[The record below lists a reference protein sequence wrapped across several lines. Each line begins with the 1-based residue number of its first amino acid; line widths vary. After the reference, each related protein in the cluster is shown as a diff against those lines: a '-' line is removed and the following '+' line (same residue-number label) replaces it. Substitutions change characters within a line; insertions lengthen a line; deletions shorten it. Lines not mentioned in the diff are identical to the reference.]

1 MEIPLPYFVTSV
13 VSVEQSAFFTEGV
26 YALALHLK
34 FFFFFFFP
42 QEIRETELR
51 HVEKEL

>member
-1 MEIPLPYFVTSV
+1 MVILLPYFATSV

-34 FFFFFFFP
+34 FLFFFP
-42 QEIRETELR
+42 HEIREAELR
-51 HVEKEL
+51 HVRKEL